1 MRAPPSHHAPQI
13 GALFK
18 RAAILYAVAQR
29 LGGKALEALD
39 SSLACELYLEACAIF
54 EEENKEAFA
63 MDTYRAAAA
72 AMVRTER
79 YGEAVTVL
87 LRHAGACDRTG
98 AGASLARC
106 YLSAVVTY
114 LAMGDVVGAEAGY
127 YDFMEVRTA
136 LGPPLLLMGADA
148 SSCAAFDPARRCP
161 SSRRARRRARR
172 GSCWTRT
179 SRVTWL
185 R

>member
-1 MRAPPSHHAPQI
+1 MYAEASRPQASAEALSH
-13 GALFK
+13 
-18 RAAILYAVAQR
+18 
-29 LGGKALEALD
+29 GGKALEVLD

-54 EEENKEAFA
+54 EEESKEPFA

-72 AMVRTER
+72 AMVKSER

-114 LAMGDVVGAEAGY
+114 LAMGDPVGAEAGY
-127 YDFMEVRTA
+127 YDFMEVRLQA
-136 LGPPLLLMGADA
+136 ANRASLGFVVLTRHLLLRSGAA
-148 SSCAAFDPARRCP
+148 
-161 SSRRARRRARR
+161 
-172 GSCWTRT
+172 
-179 SRVTWL
+179 V
-185 R
+185 